1 MGIGRPFRKGQRGN
15 PRGRPKGSASLRAL
29 LLQRYGTD
37 AAELVDRLHQ
47 LTLHRNPKVA
57 LQAVQLL
64 LAYHAGRPTQTIE
77 IGPRDHT
84 PLFVLPPGS
93 RMDMGSGALGAAD
106 ASSGG
111 AGKILALTAPGAE
124 MVR

>member
-1 MGIGRPFRKGQRGN
+1 MGIGRPFQKGQSGD

-37 AAELVDRLHQ
+37 AAELVDRLHE
-47 LTLHRNPKVA
+47 LARHRNPKVA

-77 IGPRDHT
+77 IGPRDDR
-84 PLFVLPPGS
+84 PMFVFPPGTQV
-93 RMDMGSGALGAAD
+93 DMGDGALGAAD

-111 AGKILALTAPGAE
+111 AGKILALTAPRAE